1 MKWQVVVRPD
11 AQGDVAEA
19 AQWYES
25 REEGLG
31 PEFREAV
38 IQVFEALAENPL
50 LNCRHLPRK
59 NIRWRYPKRFP
70 YRVIY
75 EVIEA

>member
-38 IQVFEALAENPL
+38 QVFDALAENPL
-50 LNCRHLPRK
+50 LNCRHHPRK